1 MHWLLLCSGG
11 IAILGLI
18 IIKHN
23 QKEITG
29 QDDEADRKA
38 KQWIEDGY
46 RILFVAFSF
55 VFVWGCLI
63 LMEMQGL
70 R

>member
-1 MHWLLLCSGG
+1 MHWLLLCS
-11 IAILGLI
+11 ALSTILGLI
-18 IIKHN
+18 IFKHN
-23 QKEITG
+23 QKKITG

-38 KQWIEDGY
+38 KERIEDGY

-63 LMEMQGL
+63 LMEVQGL

>member
-1 MHWLLLCSGG
+1 MNWLLQCSAL
-11 IAILGLI
+11 ITILGVL

-23 QKEITG
+23 QKKITG

-38 KQWIEDGY
+38 KQWIENGS

-55 VFVWGCLI
+55 AFVWGCLI